1 MADYP
6 RRKNRDQR
14 ENVVKELLTTE
25 REYSRDLTLTSQVGK
40 LSRKDLTFTSQEG
53 ELNGRVLILTP
64 R

>member
-25 REYSRDLTLTSQVGK
+25 REYSRDLTLTSQVGE
-40 LSRKDLTFTSQEG
+40 LS
-53 ELNGRVLILTP
+53 RVLILTP